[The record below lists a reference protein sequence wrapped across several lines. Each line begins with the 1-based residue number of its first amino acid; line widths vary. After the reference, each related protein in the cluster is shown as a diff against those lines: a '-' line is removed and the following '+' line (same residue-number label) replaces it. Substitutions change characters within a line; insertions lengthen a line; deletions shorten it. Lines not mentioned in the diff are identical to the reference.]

1 MLPVPKIYNFNHEEY
16 KLMFTI
22 ENVNVSVANA
32 IRRTIITDIPTVVIR
47 TELYEENQCQIE
59 INTTRH
65 TNEII
70 KHRLSC
76 IPIHMNFDE
85 HDVLPGNYILEV
97 DVKNELPETT
107 YVTTEDFRLKHKK
120 TGQYLSKQETHKIF
134 PPCQRTNCYI
144 DFVRLLPRV
153 SETIPPAQ
161 IKLTADFS
169 IATAKENPIFSIVSI
184 CTYSNTIDNA
194 AVEEAWNVLEERYK
208 SENMKESE
216 IKFHK
221 KNFYILDAQRHFM
234 SNSFDFIIESIG
246 QYDNLDIVYEACGI
260 IKKRLQERIDQLD
273 SGTGITIKKS
283 ETTMPNSFDVVL
295 KNEDY
300 TIGKVIEYI
309 LHNIHL
315 SDKETKDLTMLFC
328 GFKKFHPH
336 DTDSTIRVSYNIPV
350 TADTVR
356 GHLRSAAV
364 EGIALYDKISNL
376 FRTDKN
382 AMKSS

>member
-1 MLPVPKIYNFNHEEY
+1 MLPIPKIHSFNHEEY

-22 ENVNVSVANA
+22 DNVNVSIANA
-32 IRRTIITDIPTVVIR
+32 LRRTIITDIPTVVIR

-59 INTTRH
+59 VNTTRH

-107 YVTTEDFRLKHKK
+107 YITTEDFRIKHKQ
-120 TGQYLSKQETHKIF
+120 TGKYVSDQEIHKIF
-134 PPCQRTNCYI
+134 PPCKRTNCYI
-144 DFVRLLPRV
+144 DFVRLLPKV
-153 SETIPPAQ
+153 SETIPPAHL
-161 IKLTADFS
+161 KLTADFS
-169 IATAKENPIFSIVSI
+169 IATAKENPIFSIVST
-184 CTYSNTIDNA
+184 CTYSNTIDKH
-194 AVEEAWNVLEERYK
+194 AVETAWKQIEERYK
-208 SENMKESE
+208 NEDMKESE

-221 KNFYILDAQRHFM
+221 NNFYILDAQRYFV
-234 SNSFDFIIESIG
+234 SDSFDFIIESVG
-246 QYDNLDIVYEACGI
+246 QYENLDIVFEACGVL
-260 IKKRLQERIDQLD
+260 KKRLQERIDQLD
-273 SGTGITIKKS
+273 TGTGIIIKKS
-283 ETTMPNSFDVVL
+283 ETTMQNSFDVVFM
-295 KNEDY
+295 NEDY

-309 LHNIHL
+309 LHKLHM
-315 SDKETKDLTMLFC
+315 SDKDTKDTTMVFC

-336 DTDSTIRVSYNIPV
+336 DTNSTIRVSYNIPV

-356 GHLRSAAV
+356 GHIRSAAV
-364 EGIALYDKISNL
+364 EGIALYDKMSNT

-382 AMKSS
+382 LSNK